1 MDNIRYYFSVFRR
14 RFLYFLIVA
23 TVVSAA
29 SVIAAMSLP
38 PAYESRAVLVVE
50 SPQIPE
56 ELAAS
61 TVRAPAYQQLQLV
74 QQHLLARENMLDV
87 AYKLDVFPKI
97 QEMNPD
103 AIVAAMRARTTI
115 KTDGR
120 RRGEAPIMTIQFEA
134 GKARIAAEVLNDY
147 LVLIQERD
155 AEFRRGRSGETL
167 DFFVREV
174 DRLSSALDEQ
184 GQRILEFKQNNSD
197 ALPESLEF
205 RLSQQSVFQD
215 RITQVDRDV
224 ADLESQRDRLKQL
237 YELTGNVNTPQER
250 RKTPEEQQLE
260 QAQNELSDALSVYS
274 ATNPRVKVLQAR
286 VDRLE
291 GVVEQAALAAT
302 TAAEA
307 QGATDSAAE
316 GEEEL
321 PAVLAV
327 QLSEVDS
334 RITALLQQK
343 EQAEVRLEALS
354 VTINRTPEVSITLEE
369 MERVYGALQGQYAGA
384 QDRLAKAQTGDQ
396 IETRARGQ
404 RLSVIEQP
412 SVPSQPTKPNRTL
425 IAGGGTSFGI
435 LAGLA
440 LIVLMELMNSAP
452 RRPEDI
458 VNKLGV
464 TPLTTIPYVQTQG
477 QQLRQS
483 ARRLLV
489 ALVIFLGVPLSIYM
503 VHIHYLPLDLIAD
516 KIMNKIGVRW

>member
-1 MDNIRYYFSVFRR
+1 MDNIRYYFSIFRR
-14 RFLYFLIVA
+14 RFPYFLIVA
-23 TVVSAA
+23 VVISTA

-61 TVRAPAYQQLQLV
+61 TVQAPAFQQLQLV

-87 AYKLDVFPKI
+87 AYKLKAFPKI
-97 QEMNPD
+97 DEMNPD
-103 AIVAAMRARTTI
+103 AIVAAMRSRTTI
-115 KTDGR
+115 KTNGR
-120 RRGEAPIMTIQFEA
+120 RRGEAPIMEIQFEA
-134 GKARIAAEVLNDY
+134 ANPRIAAEVLNDY
-147 LVLIQERD
+147 LVLIQARD

-167 DFFVREV
+167 EFFVREV
-174 DRLSSALDEQ
+174 DRLSAALDAQ
-184 GQRILEFKQNNSD
+184 SKRILEFKQENSD

-224 ADLESQRDRLKQL
+224 ADLNSQRERLKQL
-237 YELTGNVNTPQER
+237 YELTGNVETPLDR
-250 RKTPEEQQLE
+250 RKTAQEQQLE
-260 QAQNELSDALSVYS
+260 AAQLELANALTIYS
-274 ATNPRVKVLQAR
+274 ASNPRVKVLQAR
-286 VDRLE
+286 VDSLQ
-291 GVVEQAALAAT
+291 QAVSAQSQAELGEET
-302 TAAEA
+302 AEA
-307 QGATDSAAE
+307 QSNE
-316 GEEEL
+316 QL

-334 RITALLQQK
+334 RI
-343 EQAEVRLEALS
+343 EALGEQKLQAQERLKILDA
-354 VTINRTPEVSITLEE
+354 TIARTPEVSIILEE
-369 MERVYGALQGQYAGA
+369 MERDYGALEGQYAQA

-412 SVPSQPTKPNRTL
+412 SVPSQPTKPNRVL

-435 LAGLA
+435 LLGLG
-440 LIVLMELMNSAP
+440 LIVLLEMLNSAP

-458 VNKLGV
+458 VSKLGI

-477 QQLRQS
+477 QQMRLRL
-483 ARRLLV
+483 RRIVIALLI
-489 ALVIFLGVPLSIYM
+489 ALGVPAAIYM

-516 KIMNKIGVRW
+516 KIMNKLGVRW

>member
-1 MDNIRYYFSVFRR
+1 MDNIRYYFSIFRR
-14 RFLYFLIVA
+14 RFSYFLVVA
-23 TVVSAA
+23 VVISAA
-29 SVIAAMSLP
+29 SIIAAMSLP
-38 PAYESRAVLVVE
+38 PAYESRAVLVME

-61 TVRAPAYQQLQLV
+61 TVQAPAYQQLQLV

-87 AYKLDVFPKI
+87 AYKLKAFPKI
-97 QEMNPD
+97 DEMNPD

-115 KTDGR
+115 RAKGA

-134 GKARIAAEVLNDY
+134 SNPRIAAGVLNDY
-147 LVLIQERD
+147 LVLIQARD

-174 DRLSSALDEQ
+174 DRLSAALDAQ
-184 GQRILEFKQNNSD
+184 SKRILEFKQKNSD

-224 ADLESQRDRLKQL
+224 SDLNSQRDRLKQL
-237 YELTGNVNTPQER
+237 YELTGNVETPLDR
-250 RKTPEEQQLE
+250 RKTPEEAALE
-260 QAQNELSDALSVYS
+260 AAENELADALAIYS

-286 VDRLE
+286 VDRLLQSVSVAAQANLNDE
-291 GVVEQAALAAT
+291 DGDTSNTEQ
-302 TAAEA
+302 
-307 QGATDSAAE
+307 
-316 GEEEL
+316 L

-334 RITALLQQK
+334 RVAALMEQK
-343 EQAEVRLEALS
+343 IQAQERLKLLDAS
-354 VTINRTPEVSITLEE
+354 ISRTPEVSIILEE
-369 MERVYGALQGQYAGA
+369 MEREYGALEGQYAQA

-412 SVPSQPTKPNRTL
+412 SVPTQPTKPNRIM

-435 LAGLA
+435 LLGLG
-440 LIVLMELMNSAP
+440 LIVLLEMLNSAP

-458 VNKLGV
+458 VSKLGI

-477 QQLRQS
+477 QQVRLRL
-483 ARRLLV
+483 RRIVIALLI
-489 ALVIFLGVPLSIYM
+489 ALGVPAAIYM

-516 KIMNKIGVRW
+516 KIMNKLGVRW

>member
-1 MDNIRYYFSVFRR
+1 MDNIRYYFSIFRR
-14 RFLYFLIVA
+14 RFLYFLIV
-23 TVVSAA
+23 TMVVSAA

-38 PAYESRAVLVVE
+38 PAYVSRAVLVVE

-87 AYKLDVFPKI
+87 AYQVKAFPEI
-97 QEMNPD
+97 DDMNPD
-103 AIVAAMRARTTI
+103 AIVGAMRSRTSISAT
-115 KTDGR
+115 GR
-120 RRGEAPIMTIQFEA
+120 RRGEAPIMTLSFEA
-134 GKARIAAEVLNDY
+134 SSPRVAAEVLNEY
-147 LVLIQERD
+147 LVLIQARD

-167 DFFVREV
+167 EFFVREV
-174 DRLSSALDEQ
+174 DRLSSSLD
-184 GQRILEFKQNNSD
+184 GQSERILEFKQANSD

-215 RITQVDRDV
+215 RITQVERDV
-224 ADLESQRDRLKQL
+224 ADLNGQRDRLKQL
-237 YELTGNVNTPQER
+237 YELTGNVEAPQNRQLTPQE
-250 RKTPEEQQLE
+250 QQLNK
-260 QAQNELSDALSVYS
+260 AQQELADALTVYS
-274 ATNPRVKVLQAR
+274 ASNPRVKLLQAR
-286 VDRLE
+286 VDQLQE
-291 GVVEQAALAAT
+291 AVSASA
-302 TAAEA
+302 AAEA
-307 QGATDSAAE
+307 PEAEAAGSDTE
-316 GEEEL
+316 QI

-334 RITALLQQK
+334 RIKALQVQK
-343 EQAEVRLEALS
+343 QQAEARLEVLNAS
-354 VTINRTPEVSITLEE
+354 ITKTPEISIILGE
-369 MERVYGALQGQYAGA
+369 MEREYEALQKQYELA

-412 SVPSQPTKPNRTL
+412 SVPTQPTKPNRTL

-435 LAGLA
+435 LLGLA
-440 LIVLMELMNSAP
+440 LIILLEMLNSAP

-458 VNKLGV
+458 VNKLGI

-477 QQLRQS
+477 QQLRRS
-483 ARRLLV
+483 FRRLLV
-489 ALVIFLGVPLSIYM
+489 ALVILMGVPFAIYM
-503 VHIHYLPLDLIAD
+503 VHIYYLPLDLIAD